1 MHQRLKKLTTILF
14 FCVLAGVLQQ
24 RPACAD
30 ELDSPQTLSTEQLA
44 QLARPSLVVVH
55 SSDRTG
61 GELGLGTGFVI
72 QDSGLIATA
81 WHVIGDGRAVRVVLP
96 DGRELAVTEVHASS
110 SQLDLAV
117 LRVAETDLPALQLST
132 EERAAQGSEIVAM
145 GHPEGF
151 RNAIVAGVV
160 SGHQEIEGVE
170 MIQLAMSIERGNSG
184 GPVLNRQG
192 EVIGIVTRK
201 SALEDKLGFA
211 VPVRMLNDLLA
222 DPNPIPM
229 SRWNT
234 IGSLDEQIWKSVFGS
249 GWRQRAGRILA
260 RGTGNS
266 FGGRTLCLNQLE
278 LPNAPY
284 EIQVQVRLED
294 EAGAAGLVFHSDGA
308 NRHYG
313 FYPSAGNLRLT
324 RFDGPDV
331 NSWTILHN
339 EPHPEY
345 RPGEWNTLTVRL
357 QQGSFQ
363 CFVNGQLVLES
374 ADNVI
379 PSGLVGMASFRGTA
393 ADFRR
398 FAVGTELLPSPPSAE
413 NLNQLRVFSD
423 SSPWNQP
430 VESERWSELL
440 PLGTAAVDFMNREA
454 AQLEQKAAQLKRLA
468 VDLHRHQ
475 VRQELAKELSSEVP
489 DLLLSALLVA
499 RINNPDIEVSAYLE
513 RMDRMADEVRQR
525 FTAEQSEVERLLQL
539 DEWFFSELGVRGSR
553 IEYDTPSNSYLNE
566 VIDDREGIPLSL
578 SVFYMELA
586 RRLDL
591 QVVGVGLPGH
601 FVTRFIPTDKTQE
614 QLTID
619 VFNRGKRLSEQDVS
633 RQIRGA
639 GFPDEPRFRDATTT
653 PQIIERMLLNLL
665 HPAERRRDDEAVL
678 SCLETLVE
686 LFPDNPDY
694 RARRLEIRART
705 GRLRMAIF
713 DAQWFIDERPA
724 GVNVER
730 VYALQQS
737 LNDELLLRQRAL
749 EENNP

>member
-1 MHQRLKKLTTILF
+1 MLQQLATRTTILF
-14 FCVLAGVLQQ
+14 FWGLAALLQQ
-24 RPACAD
+24 GSACGD
-30 ELDSPQTLSTEQLA
+30 EPSAQQTLSTEQLA

-55 SSDRTG
+55 SGDRTG

-72 QDSGLIATA
+72 QESGLIATA

-117 LRVAETDLPALQLST
+117 LRVADADLPALHLSV
-132 EERAAQGSEIVAM
+132 EDRAAQGSEIVAM

-192 EVIGIVTRK
+192 EVVGIVTRK

-211 VPVRMLNDLLA
+211 VPVRMLHDLLA

-234 IGSLDEQIWKSVFGS
+234 IGSLDEQIWKPVFGS
-249 GWRQRAGRILA
+249 GWRQRAGRLLA
-260 RGTGNS
+260 RGTGSS
-266 FGGRTLCLNQLE
+266 FGGRTLCLNQQQ
-278 LPNAPY
+278 LPDAPM
-284 EIQVQVRLED
+284 EIQVQVRLAD
-294 EAGAAGLVFHSDGA
+294 ESGAAGLVFHSDGGD
-308 NRHYG
+308 RHYG

-345 RPGEWNTLTVRL
+345 RPGEWNTLTVRI

-363 CFVNGQLVLES
+363 CFVNGQQVLES
-374 ADNVI
+374 TDDVI
-379 PSGLVGMASFRGTA
+379 PPGVAGLASFRGTE

-398 FAVGTELLPSPPSAE
+398 FAVGHDLLPTPPSAE
-413 NLNQLRVFSD
+413 NLSQLQEFSD
-423 SSPWNQP
+423 SSAWNQP
-430 VESERWSELL
+430 VENDRWTELL
-440 PLGTAAVDFMNREA
+440 PLGVTAVDFMNREA

-475 VRQELAKELSSEVP
+475 VRQQLATELSGESP

-499 RINNPDIEVSAYLE
+499 RINNPDVEVSAYLE
-513 RMDRMADEVRQR
+513 RMDRMAEEVRLR
-525 FTAEQSEVERLLQL
+525 LTPEQSEADRLLQL

-591 QVVGVGLPGH
+591 NIVGVGLPGH
-601 FVTRFIPTDKTQE
+601 FVTRFIPTDETQE

-619 VFNRGKRLSEQDVS
+619 VFNRGKRLSEQDITS
-633 RQIRGA
+633 LIRSA
-639 GFPDEPRFRDATTT
+639 GFPNEPRFREAAST

-665 HPAERRRDDEAVL
+665 HPAERRRDDEGVL
-678 SCLETLVE
+678 SCLETLAE

-705 GRLRMAIF
+705 GRLRMAIS
-713 DAQWFIDERPA
+713 DADWFIDKRPA
-724 GVNVER
+724 GVNIER
-730 VYALQQS
+730 VHALRQS
-737 LNDELLLRQRAL
+737 LHDELQLRQQAL
-749 EENNP
+749 EKNRP